1 VGTTNLDL
9 AGGEATTEELITSA
23 GEGFYVMDVTGL
35 HSGVNPASGTFSVGA
50 SGRLIE
56 GGELGSAAREVTI
69 ASDLVS
75 MLLAVSAVGSESRW
89 LPFGG
94 SVKTPPILIGD
105 MVVGGA

>member
-1 VGTTNLDL
+1 
-9 AGGEATTEELITSA
+9 
-23 GEGFYVMDVTGL
+23 MDVSGL

-56 GGELGSAAREVTI
+56 NGELGAPAREVTI

-75 MLLAVSAVGSESRW
+75 MLLAVRAVGSETRW

-94 SVKTPPILIGD
+94 SVKTPPILIEE
-105 MVVGGA
+105 MTVGGA